1 MRIGRST
8 EGLAILAWLG
18 TQYVLAL
25 WLGRIWRRPG
35 RAWRGWLDRH
45 GARLV
50 AGYARRRGA
59 MLIKIGQFIAS
70 RPDVFPLT
78 YVDEC
83 AFLRDQAT
91 PRPWPVVRAAL
102 DRAYEGRT
110 ATHLARIEETALAA
124 ASFGQV
130 HRAWLHDGSAVAVKV
145 QYPDL
150 GPMVD
155 RDLALVRLAL
165 RVFAVAL
172 PGWPLTQIYDEIART
187 AREEQDYLH
196 EGGAADRVRPAL
208 AAVGVEVP
216 VVHWQHT
223 REKIL
228 VTGFVAGETLA
239 RVAVA
244 GLDAGE
250 RRRIADALIDGF
262 LAMLL
267 DLGFFHADPHA
278 GNIMIEPRS
287 DGPARIWLI
296 DFGMT
301 AAISRR
307 ESGLYRRFLACLRG
321 NDTDG
326 MVDVL
331 VQLGFVLPGADR
343 SRLRSLAREVYDSLG
358 HIDPQSF
365 KGSRRQADLAVKIA
379 EFLRRMEGIVFPQHT
394 LLLFRAT
401 SLIEGDC
408 MELVP
413 GVNILDLVRP
423 RLNTIGWRAQAMRL
437 VDEVKE
443 TWAAL
448 RTLPDRLEAAQHRR
462 DDAGRGTV
470 AVVAAILLLAAL
482 QMEDGTGRTVACV
495 CAGIAVV
502 VGLRRVLR

>member
-1 MRIGRST
+1 MLLGRSL
-8 EGLAILAWLG
+8 EGLALLAWLG

-25 WLGRIWRRPG
+25 WLGRLWRRPA

-50 AGYARRRGA
+50 ADYARRRGA

-78 YVDEC
+78 YVDAC
-83 AFLRDQAT
+83 ADLRDQAT

-102 DRAYEGRT
+102 DQAYEGRT
-110 ATHLARIEETALAA
+110 ASHLARIDETALAA

-130 HRAWLHDGSAVAVKV
+130 HRAWLLDGTPVAVKV

-165 RVFAVAL
+165 RLFAIAL
-172 PGWPLTQIYDEIART
+172 PGWPLDQIYGEIART

-208 AAVGVEVP
+208 AAVGLSVP
-216 VVHWQHT
+216 TVHWPHT
-223 REKIL
+223 REKVL
-228 VTGFVAGETLA
+228 VTGFVSGDTLA

-244 GLDAGE
+244 GLGADE
-250 RRRIADALIDGF
+250 RRRIADTIIDGF
-262 LAMLL
+262 LVLLL

-278 GNIMIEPRS
+278 GNIMIEPRA

-301 AAISRR
+301 AAISAR
-307 ESGLYRRFLACLRG
+307 ESGLYRTFLDRLREH
-321 NDTDG
+321 DTDG

-343 SRLRSLAREVYDSLG
+343 AQLRALAREVYDSLG
-358 HIDPQSF
+358 HLDPQSF
-365 KGSRRQADLAVKIA
+365 KGSRRQADLAAKIA

-401 SLIEGDC
+401 SLIEGIC

-423 RLNTIGWRAQAMRL
+423 RLRTIGWRAQIERL
-437 VDEVKE
+437 VEEVKE
-443 TWAAL
+443 TWTAL
-448 RTLPDRLEAAQHRR
+448 RTLPDRLDATLAKR

-470 AVVAAILLLAAL
+470 AIVAAILLLAAQQL
-482 QMEDGTGRTVACV
+482 DPGTGRTVASA
-495 CAGIAVV
+495 CAGLAVLI
-502 VGLRRVLR
+502 GLRRALR